1 LEFAHLKAVS
11 FDAGGTLIK
20 PWPSVGHVYSAVAA
34 EAGYPGISAEKL
46 NEAFA
51 RAWRAKEG
59 FDYSRSAWFALVE
72 EVFATGPRPEGP
84 GARPE
89 GPKLFDSLYQ
99 RFTQGAAWHVY
110 EDVRPTLQT
119 LRERGYRLAVISN
132 WDDRLKP
139 LLADLRLSDYFETIV
154 LSVDVGAT
162 KPWPKIFDQTLK
174 LLNVSASELLHVG
187 DSLEE
192 DLVGPQQCGIAALLL
207 DRKRKTS
214 GSLPLLTDLLSL
226 LPRARIGRSQA
237 G

>member
-1 LEFAHLKAVS
+1 MIE
-11 FDAGGTLIK
+11 

-34 EAGYPGISAEKL
+34 EAGYPGISSEKL

-51 RAWRAKEG
+51 RAWKTKES

-72 EVFATGPRPEGP
+72 EVFATG
-84 GARPE
+84 ARPK
-89 GPKLFDSLYQ
+89 GLSPKLFDSLYQ
-99 RFTQGAAWHVY
+99 RFTQGAVWHVY
-110 EDVRPTLQT
+110 DDVRPTLQT
-119 LRERGYRLAVISN
+119 LRERGYKLAVISN

-139 LLADLRLSDYFETIV
+139 LLADLQLSDYFETIV
-154 LSVDVGAT
+154 LSIDVGAT
-162 KPWPKIFDQTLK
+162 KPSPKIFEQTLK
-174 LLNVSASELLHVG
+174 LLNVSASELFHVG

-207 DRKRKTS
+207 DRQRKAS

-226 LPRARIGRSQA
+226 LPCAGIGGSDA